1 MSRDYRHL
9 KLKYSIL
16 SGWNHAVPC
25 AIGMSECSKPH
36 DAWNEEVE
44 LSMSR
49 PIPRFASR
57 FAARFFEIH
66 DKALLNPLGETNG

>member
-1 MSRDYRHL
+1 MPR
-9 KLKYSIL
+9 
-16 SGWNHAVPC
+16 

-49 PIPRFASR
+49 PSPR

>member
-9 KLKYSIL
+9 KLKL
-16 SGWNHAVPC
+16 FRGWNHAVPC

-49 PIPRFASR
+49 PSPRFAPR
-57 FAARFFEIH
+57 FAEPFFEIH
-66 DKALLNPLGETNG
+66 DKALLNPLRETNG

>member
-9 KLKYSIL
+9 KLRYSIF

-25 AIGMSECSKPH
+25 AIGTSECPKPH

-49 PIPRFASR
+49 PRPR
-57 FAARFFEIH
+57 FAARFLEIH
-66 DKALLNPLGETNG
+66 DKALLNPLLETNG